1 MKIAV
6 ILARSKSKRVIK
18 KNIKIFCGKPIIAWP
33 ILAAR
38 KTKIFDRIIVS
49 TDDKKIAKIAR
60 KYKADTPFLRPAK
73 LADDFAGTSEVVAHA
88 INWF

>member
-6 ILARSKSKRVIK
+6 ILARSKSKRIIK

-38 KTKIFDRIIVS
+38 KTKIFDRIIVF
-49 TDDKKIAKIAR
+49 II
-60 KYKADTPFLRPAK
+60 YMEADGCLFWETAANL
-73 LADDFAGTSEVVAHA
+73 
-88 INWF
+88 WY